1 VVVVVVVV
9 VVVIPIILL
18 IMIIIKMM
26 KKKLMRT
33 LRWKIN
39 VRIKQQ
45 QMSRLEDPLMIF
57 QTSIV

>member
-1 VVVVVVVV
+1 
-9 VVVIPIILL
+9 
-18 IMIIIKMM
+18 MIIIKIKK

-39 VRIKQQ
+39 VRIKQWQQ
-45 QMSRLEDPLMIF
+45 QMSRLEDPLMVF

>member
-1 VVVVVVVV
+1 
-9 VVVIPIILL
+9 
-18 IMIIIKMM
+18 
-26 KKKLMRT
+26 MRT
-33 LRWKIN
+33 LKWKIN